1 MNQQMS
7 LLNGHEVEYIVGF
20 WVFTTFYDKRRK
32 KWHWLMNGRETFY
45 NDKDEM
51 MEWDTEEE
59 AIKYL
64 EKTYSTLLFIQI
76 GGYNISGS

>member
-7 LLNGHEVEYIVGF
+7 LLNGHEVEYIVGV

-32 KWHWLMNGRETFY
+32 KWRWLMNGKETFY

-59 AIKYL
+59 AVNYL
-64 EKTYSTLLFIQI
+64 RAIYPSVITKVVEN
-76 GGYNISGS
+76 G

>member
-7 LLNGHEVEYIVGF
+7 LLNGHEVEYIVGI

-32 KWHWLMNGRETFY
+32 KWRLIWDGRETLY
-45 NDKDEM
+45 TDKNEM

-59 AIKYL
+59 TVNYLRAIYPSVITKVV
-64 EKTYSTLLFIQI
+64 ED
-76 GGYNISGS
+76 G